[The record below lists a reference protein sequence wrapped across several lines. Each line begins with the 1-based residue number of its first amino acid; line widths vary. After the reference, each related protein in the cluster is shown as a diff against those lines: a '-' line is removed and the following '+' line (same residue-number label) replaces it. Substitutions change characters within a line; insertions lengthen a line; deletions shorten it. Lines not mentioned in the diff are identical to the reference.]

1 MKTSYI
7 KNIGVIPA
15 RYASTRLPA
24 KPLEDIC
31 GKPMIWW
38 VYQQAKKVK
47 RLDEIYVATDNK
59 LIENICKEN
68 DINVIMT
75 SDKHPSHVHRVNEFS
90 NYIEADAYIIICG
103 DEPLIEPEVIEAV
116 IPTEIK
122 DEYLIRGVM
131 RELIDPAETIDS
143 GNIKIITDSNG
154 KCLSLSRT
162 PIPYPYKSVQFK
174 YKKTIGIEC
183 FNKKALE
190 FYCNTT
196 SGSWESVE
204 DIMMIRFLENSI
216 PVYFKLV
223 KSTSL
228 SVDTEKDLYKVRN
241 LMKQKIENKEI

>member
-1 MKTSYI
+1 MRV
-7 KNIGVIPA
+7 IGVIPA
-15 RYASTRLPA
+15 RYASSRLFA
-24 KPLEDIC
+24 KPLVDIC

-47 RLDEIYVATDNK
+47 GLDEVYVATDNK
-59 LIENICKEN
+59 LIEDICKQYEM
-68 DINVIMT
+68 NVLMT
-75 SDKHPSHVHRVNEFS
+75 SDEHPSHVDRVNEFS
-90 NYIEADAYIIICG
+90 NYIEADAYIVICG

-116 IPTEIK
+116 IPNDIK
-122 DEYLIRGVM
+122 DGYLIRGVM

-143 GNIKIITDSNG
+143 SNIKIITNSNG
-154 KCLSLSRT
+154 QCLSLSRT
-162 PIPYPYKSVQFK
+162 PIPYPYKTIQFK

-190 FYCNTT
+190 FYCNVI
-196 SGSWESVE
+196 SGSWESIE

-223 KSTSL
+223 KSASL
-228 SVDTEKDLYKVRN
+228 SVDTEKDLYKVRD